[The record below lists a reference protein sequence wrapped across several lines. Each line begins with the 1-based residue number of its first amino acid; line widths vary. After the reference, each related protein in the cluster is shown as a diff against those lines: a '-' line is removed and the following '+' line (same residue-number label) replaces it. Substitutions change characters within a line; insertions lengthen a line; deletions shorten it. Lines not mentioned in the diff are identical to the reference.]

1 MRYTQDASINHLIC
15 ELQRAFPIVSRQK
28 GLYSA
33 QAYNLLAII
42 LGVGVG
48 VAGLYISLWDGNLLS
63 IPLISQEKDP
73 YVVAGLQN
81 LGNNCFLNVI
91 LQALASSNFFISFLQ
106 NILISDDPVSEVKSE
121 KIPLTVALSSLL
133 EELRILR
140 DEKFVLN
147 PRKVMFAMS
156 SYASHF
162 NLMRQQDAAE
172 AFLHLL
178 SALEEEISENYML
191 HNISLA
197 QIMCFPSKIYKPI
210 REGQNEC
217 ERWKQKFLGPFD
229 GTIGSSLTC
238 KSCSSMI
245 SMDFEFFRCL
255 PLPPV
260 LDRRT
265 EIMAGC
271 TVVDCFKHFT
281 AVEHVEN
288 YHCGR
293 CWHASA
299 LKYLSKNREMNEDK
313 IKKLDCCVNLDSCDC
328 KKIFLEEEI
337 TWTGFSYAS
346 KQLRIAR
353 SPRILCIHLQRAS
366 MNVFGEFIKLEGH
379 ISFPMFLDLFPFTQ
393 VDVGQETFEDRV
405 QKLVKQQ
412 PNMFV
417 PQLRSMKMKQ
427 ETRMLPHI
435 NKIAHEK
442 SSSEMLSTNMLR
454 KSTSEPLV
462 QQPYASASGD
472 TKGDMV
478 AGRGRICASD
488 LHGPHTGSNGGS
500 GLNNK
505 VACVDSSN
513 SSKQCMYRLSSVVEH
528 YGMPGTG
535 HYAVYRRQGSELG
548 ANSSVRPSEAATCK
562 WFYVSD
568 RDVSVVSEET
578 VLAAE
583 ASLLFY
589 EMIHTNTCSD

>member
-1 MRYTQDASINHLIC
+1 MRYRQDASINHLILK
-15 ELQRAFPIVSRQK
+15 LQHAFPIISRQK

-33 QAYNLLAII
+33 QAYNLLAVI

-48 VAGLYISLWDGNLLS
+48 VAGLYVSLWDGNLLS
-63 IPLISQEKDP
+63 IPLISEEKDP

-91 LQALASSNFFISFLQ
+91 LQALASSNCFVSFLQ
-106 NILISDDPVSEVKSE
+106 NILISDDLVSEEESE

-133 EELRILR
+133 EELRVLR
-140 DEKFVLN
+140 DEKSVLS
-147 PRKVMFAMS
+147 PRKVMLAMS
-156 SYASHF
+156 SYASSF
-162 NLMRQQDAAE
+162 NLTRQQDAAE

-191 HNISLA
+191 HNSLA
-197 QIMCFPSKIYKPI
+197 EIMCFPSKIYKPI

-238 KSCSSMI
+238 KSCFSMI
-245 SMDFEFFRCL
+245 SMDFEFLRCL

-260 LDRRT
+260 LDRRA

-288 YHCGR
+288 YRCGR
-293 CWHASA
+293 CWHAAA
-299 LKYLSKNREMNEDK
+299 LKYLSKNREKNEDK

-328 KKIFLEEEI
+328 NKIFLEEEI

-353 SPRILCIHLQRAS
+353 CPRILCIHLQRAS

-379 ISFPMFLDLFPFTQ
+379 ISFPLFLDLFPFTQ
-393 VDVGQETFEDRV
+393 VDVGQETFEDCV
-405 QKLVKQQ
+405 QKLEKQQ
-412 PNMFV
+412 PDIFV
-417 PQLRSMKMKQ
+417 PQLRNMKMRQ
-427 ETRMLPHI
+427 ETHMLPHI

-442 SSSEMLSTNMLR
+442 VSSEILSTDMLR
-454 KSTSEPLV
+454 KPTSEPLV
-462 QQPYASASGD
+462 HRPYASASGD
-472 TKGDMV
+472 TNGDMV
-478 AGRGRICASD
+478 AGGGRLCASD
-488 LHGPHTGSNGGS
+488 LHGPHTGSIGGS

-505 VACVDSSN
+505 VASVDSSN

-535 HYAVYRRQGSELG
+535 HFAIYRRHSSELG
-548 ANSSVRPSEAATCK
+548 AGTSVGPSEAATCE

-578 VLAAE
+578 VIAAE

-589 EMIHTNTCSD
+589 EMIDTNTCSD